1 MIKSSLSAE
10 TRGDPSPPRE
20 RILVVDDDEAVRS
33 SVRAVLE
40 KTGFDVDA
48 VTTVADALDRLWGG
62 TCSLVLVD
70 LRLPG
75 GGMTLLADIQKKYPQ
90 VATIV
95 MTGYASM
102 ESTIEAIRL
111 GAYDYLVKPV
121 HPEMLRLA
129 VRHGLDRARLVQ
141 GQQLVDALQRSETAL
156 RHTNADLL
164 ALQTI
169 SRSVSRS
176 DSVERLLDDA
186 LDKVV
191 DVLGVDV
198 GIVSVIDQIGRNRIT
213 SALRG
218 VQPAS
223 RAVLTRK
230 RIAAGTPAKRVLSA
244 QEPIVIDD
252 LTRQADLSPLFLE
265 VVAREHLVT
274 YIGVPVKSR
283 GRVLAVLELASRTPR
298 VVHPDE
304 TRLLELISGQIAT
317 ALENAQ
323 LVERLRERESELQQL
338 SVRVLN
344 AQEEERRRIS
354 HDLHDETAQSLT
366 TLKLMI
372 DMIKQALPSDQED
385 LRRLV
390 EEVEASVRQTLQGIR
405 RLIADLRP
413 PMLDDFGLVPTLKW
427 LVHGFTQRYGIRVDL
442 HNVHLLRR
450 LPVEVETVL
459 YRAVQE
465 ALANVAKHARAGL
478 VNISLERTAERVVV
492 IVQDDGI
499 GFDDRRSRR
508 GAFGL
513 LGIRERL
520 AALGGSLL
528 IDSQRGRGATLT
540 MVLPLKAHTAAAA
553 GTV

>member
-1 MIKSSLSAE
+1 MINTSLSVE
-10 TRGDPSPPRE
+10 THDDPPLQRE
-20 RILVVDDDEAVRS
+20 RILVVDDDEGVRS
-33 SVRAVLE
+33 SVQAILE
-40 KTGFDVDA
+40 QAGFEVDA
-48 VTTVADALDRLWGG
+48 VTTVADAFDRLWGG
-62 TCSLVLVD
+62 TFSLVLVD

-75 GGMTLLADIQKKYPQ
+75 GGMTLLAEIQKKHPQ
-90 VATIV
+90 IATIV

-102 ESTIEAIRL
+102 ESAIEAIRL

-121 HPEMLRLA
+121 HPEMLKLA
-129 VRHGLDRARLVQ
+129 VRHGLDRTRLVQ
-141 GQQLVDALQRSETAL
+141 GQRLLDALQRSETAL
-156 RHTNADLL
+156 RRTNADLL

-169 SRSVSRS
+169 ARSMSRS
-176 DSVERLLDDA
+176 DTVERLLDDA

-191 DVLGVDV
+191 NVLGVDV
-198 GIVSVIDQIGRNRIT
+198 GIVSVIDPIGRNRIT

-223 RAVLTRK
+223 RAVLARK
-230 RIAAGTPAKRVLSA
+230 RIAAGTPTKRVLSA

-252 LTRQADLSPLFLE
+252 LTRQADLSLLFLD
-265 VVAREHLVT
+265 VVTREHLVT
-274 YIGVPVKSR
+274 YIGAPVKSH
-283 GRVLAVLELASRTPR
+283 GRVLAVLELASRAPR
-298 VVHPDE
+298 AVHPDE

-323 LVERLRERESELQQL
+323 LVDRLRERELRLQQL
-338 SVRVLN
+338 SMRVLS
-344 AQEEERRRIS
+344 AQEEERTRIS

-366 TLKLMI
+366 TLKLMLA
-372 DMIKQALPSDQED
+372 MIKQELPADRED
-385 LRRLV
+385 LRRQV
-390 EEVEASVRQTLQGIR
+390 EEAEASVRNTLQGIR
-405 RLIADLRP
+405 DLIAALRP

-427 LVHGFTQRYGIRVDL
+427 LVQGFTKRHGIRVDL
-442 HNVHLLRR
+442 HKVHLLRR

-499 GFDDRRSRR
+499 GFDDRRSRP

-528 IDSQRGRGATLT
+528 VDGQRGRGTTLT
-540 MVLPLKAHTAAAA
+540 MVVPLKSQGVAAA

>member
-1 MIKSSLSAE
+1 MITTSPSVD
-10 TRGDPSPPRE
+10 TRGDPSQPRE
-20 RILVVDDDEAVRS
+20 RILVVDDDEGVRS
-33 SVRAVLE
+33 SVQAILE
-40 KTGFDVDA
+40 DAGFEVDA

-62 TCSLVLVD
+62 TFSLVLVD

-75 GGMTLLADIQKKYPQ
+75 GGMTLLAEIQKKHPQ
-90 VATIV
+90 IATIV

-102 ESTIEAIRL
+102 ETAIEAIRL

-121 HPEMLRLA
+121 HPEMLKLA
-129 VRHGLDRARLVQ
+129 VRHGLDRTRLVQ
-141 GQQLVDALQRSETAL
+141 GQRVLDALQRSEIAL
-156 RHTNADLL
+156 RRTNADLL
-164 ALQTI
+164 VLQAI

-176 DSVERLLDDA
+176 DSVERLLNDA
-186 LDKVV
+186 LDRVV
-191 DVLGVDV
+191 NVLGVDV
-198 GIVSVIDQIGRNRIT
+198 GIISVIGPIGRNRIT
-213 SALRG
+213 SAVRG

-223 RAVLTRK
+223 RAVLTSK
-230 RIAAGTPAKRVLSA
+230 RIAAGTPTKRVLSA

-252 LTRQADLSPLFLE
+252 LTRQADLSPQFLE
-265 VVAREHLVT
+265 VAAREQLVT
-274 YIGVPVKSR
+274 YIGAPVKSH
-283 GRVLAVLELASRTPR
+283 GLVLAVIELASRASR
-298 VVHPDE
+298 AVHPDE

-323 LVERLRERESELQQL
+323 LVERLRERELKLRQL
-338 SVRVLN
+338 SLRVLS
-344 AQEEERRRIS
+344 AQEEERTRIS

-372 DMIKQALPSDQED
+372 EMIKQTIPSDQED
-385 LRRLV
+385 LRRQV
-390 EEVEASVRQTLQGIR
+390 EEVEASVRNTLQGIR
-405 RLIADLRP
+405 NLIADLRP

-427 LVHGFTQRYGIRVDL
+427 LVQGFTQRHGIRVEL
-442 HNVHLLRR
+442 QKVHLLRR

-465 ALANVAKHARAGL
+465 ALANVAKHARAGI
-478 VNISLERTAERVVV
+478 VNVSLERTAERVVV

-520 AALGGSLL
+520 AALGGSLV
-528 IDSQRGRGATLT
+528 IDSQRGRGTTLT
-540 MVLPLKAHTAAAA
+540 MVVPLKGHTAAA
-553 GTV
+553 GTA

>member
-1 MIKSSLSAE
+1 MITTSLSVE
-10 TRGDPSPPRE
+10 TRDDLPQQPE
-20 RILVVDDDEAVRS
+20 RVLVVDDDEAVRS
-33 SVRAVLE
+33 SVQAVLE
-40 KTGFDVDA
+40 EAGFDVDA

-62 TCSLVLVD
+62 TFSLVLVD

-75 GGMTLLADIQKKYPQ
+75 GGMTLLADIQKKHSQ
-90 VATIV
+90 IATIV

-102 ESTIEAIRL
+102 ESAIEAIRL

-129 VRHGLDRARLVQ
+129 VRHGLDRTRLVQ
-141 GQQLVDALQRSETAL
+141 GQRLLGALRRSDTAL
-156 RHTNADLL
+156 RRTNAELV

-169 SRSVSRS
+169 SRAVSRS
-176 DSVERLLDDA
+176 DTVERLLDDA

-198 GIVSVIDQIGRNRIT
+198 GIVSVIDQIGRNRVT

-223 RAVLTRK
+223 RAVLTSK
-230 RIAAGTPAKRVLSA
+230 RVAAGTPTKRVVSA
-244 QEPIVIDD
+244 QELIVIDD
-252 LTRQADLSPLFLE
+252 LTRQADLSPRFLE

-274 YIGVPVKSR
+274 YIGAPVKSH
-283 GRVLAVLELASRTPR
+283 GRVLAVLELVSRAPR
-298 VVHPDE
+298 AVHPDE
-304 TRLLELISGQIAT
+304 TRLIELISGQIAT
-317 ALENAQ
+317 ALENVQ
-323 LVERLRERESELQQL
+323 LVERLRERELKLQQL
-338 SVRVLN
+338 SLRVLS
-344 AQEEERRRIS
+344 AQEEERTRIS

-372 DMIKQALPSDQED
+372 EMIKQGLPPDQEE
-385 LRRLV
+385 LRRQV
-390 EEVEASVRQTLQGIR
+390 EEVEDSVRKTLQGIR
-405 RLIADLRP
+405 GLIADLRP

-427 LVHGFTQRYGIRVDL
+427 LVHDFTQRHGTRVDL
-442 HNVHLLRR
+442 HKVHLLRR
-450 LPVEVETVL
+450 LPLEVETVL

-465 ALANVAKHARAGL
+465 ALANVAKHARSGL
-478 VNISLERTAERVVV
+478 VNVSLVRTAERVVV
-492 IVQDDGI
+492 TVQDDGI
-499 GFDDRRSRR
+499 GFDDRRPRR

-528 IDSQRGRGATLT
+528 IESQRGRGTTLT
-540 MVLPLKAHTAAAA
+540 MVIPLKVHAAAAA

>member
-1 MIKSSLSAE
+1 MIKTSLSVE
-10 TRGDPSPPRE
+10 TRDDPSQPRE

-33 SVRAVLE
+33 TVQAILE
-40 KTGFDVDA
+40 ETGFDVDS
-48 VTTVADALDRLWGG
+48 VTTVADALDSLWGG
-62 TCSLVLVD
+62 TFSLALVD

-75 GGMTLLADIQKKYPQ
+75 GGMNLLAEIQKKYPQ
-90 VATIV
+90 IATIV

-102 ESTIEAIRL
+102 ESAIEAIRL

-121 HPEMLRLA
+121 HPEMLKLA
-129 VRHGLDRARLVQ
+129 VRHGLDRTRLVQ
-141 GQQLVDALQRSETAL
+141 GQRLVDALQRSETAL
-156 RHTNADLL
+156 RRTNVELM

-176 DSVERLLDDA
+176 HTVERLLDDA

-191 DVLGVDV
+191 TVLGVDV
-198 GIVSVIDQIGRNRIT
+198 GIVSVIDQVGRNRMR

-223 RAVLTRK
+223 RAVLTSK
-230 RIAAGTPAKRVLSA
+230 RVSAGTPTKRVLSA

-252 LTRQADLSPLFLE
+252 LTRQADLSPQFLE

-274 YIGVPVKSR
+274 YIGAPVKSH
-283 GRVLAVLELASRTPR
+283 GRVLAVLELASRAPR
-298 VVHPDE
+298 AVHPDE

-323 LVERLRERESELQQL
+323 LVERLRERELKLQQL
-338 SVRVLN
+338 SLRVLN
-344 AQEEERRRIS
+344 AQEAERTRIS

-372 DMIKQALPSDQED
+372 EMIKQSLPSDQED
-385 LRRLV
+385 LRRQV
-390 EEVEASVRQTLQGIR
+390 EEVEASVRNTLQGIR
-405 RLIADLRP
+405 NLIADLRP

-427 LVHGFTQRYGIRVDL
+427 LVHAFTQRHGIRVDL
-442 HNVHLLRR
+442 QKVHLLRR

-478 VNISLERTAERVVV
+478 VNVSLERTAERVVV
-492 IVQDDGI
+492 IVQDDGV

-520 AALGGSLL
+520 TALGGSLS
-528 IDSQRGRGATLT
+528 IDSQRGSGATLT
-540 MVLPLKAHTAAAA
+540 MVIPLKAHAAAA

>member
-1 MIKSSLSAE
+1 MINTSLSVE
-10 TRGDPSPPRE
+10 TRDHPSQPRE
-20 RILVVDDDEAVRS
+20 RILLVDDDEAVRS
-33 SVRAVLE
+33 SVQAILE
-40 KTGFDVDA
+40 ETGFDVDA
-48 VTTVADALDRLWGG
+48 VATVADALDRLWGG
-62 TCSLVLVD
+62 TFSLVLVD

-90 VATIV
+90 IATIV

-102 ESTIEAIRL
+102 ESAIEAIRL

-129 VRHGLDRARLVQ
+129 VRHGLDRTRLVK
-141 GQQLVDALQRSETAL
+141 GQRLLDALQRSETAL
-156 RHTNADLL
+156 RRTNAELL
-164 ALQTI
+164 VLQTI
-169 SRSVSRS
+169 SRSMSRS
-176 DSVERLLDDA
+176 DTVERLLDDA

-191 DVLGVDV
+191 SVLGVEV

-230 RIAAGTPAKRVLSA
+230 RVAAGTPTRRVLSA

-252 LTRQADLSPLFLE
+252 LTRQADLSPLFRE

-283 GRVLAVLELASRTPR
+283 GRVLAVLELASRAPR

-323 LVERLRERESELQQL
+323 LVERLRERELELQQL
-338 SVRVLN
+338 SLRVLS
-344 AQEEERRRIS
+344 AQEEERKRIS

-385 LRRLV
+385 LRRQV
-390 EEVEASVRQTLQGIR
+390 EELEASVRKTLQGIR

-427 LVHGFTQRYGIRVDL
+427 LVQGFTQRHGIRVDL
-442 HNVHLLRR
+442 HKVHLLRR

-459 YRAVQE
+459 YRTIQE

-478 VNISLERTAERVVV
+478 VNISLERTAEHVVV

-513 LGIRERL
+513 LGIGERL
-520 AALGGSLL
+520 AALGGSLV
-528 IDSQRGRGATLT
+528 IDSQRGRGTTLT
-540 MVLPLKAHTAAAA
+540 MVIPLKAHAAAAA
-553 GTV
+553 GMG

>member
-1 MIKSSLSAE
+1 MIKPSLSVE
-10 TRGDPSPPRE
+10 TRGVPSPPRE

-33 SVRAVLE
+33 SVQAVLE

-62 TCSLVLVD
+62 SYSLVLVD

-141 GQQLVDALQRSETAL
+141 GQQLVDALQHSETAL
-156 RHTNADLL
+156 RRTNADLL

-191 DVLGVDV
+191 NVLGVDV
-198 GIVSVIDQIGRNRIT
+198 GIASVVDQIGQNRIT

-223 RAVLTRK
+223 RAFLTRK
-230 RIAAGTPAKRVLSA
+230 RIAAGTPAKRVVSA

-252 LTRQADLSPLFLE
+252 LTRQVDLSPLFRE

-274 YIGVPVKSR
+274 YIGAPVKSR

-385 LRRLV
+385 VRRLV

-427 LVHGFTQRYGIRVDL
+427 LVHGFTQRYGIRVEL

-492 IVQDDGI
+492 IVRDDGI

-520 AALGGSLL
+520 AALGGSLSV
-528 IDSQRGRGATLT
+528 DSQRGRGATLT
-540 MVLPLKAHTAAAA
+540 MVLPLKAHSAAVAA
-553 GTV
+553 TV